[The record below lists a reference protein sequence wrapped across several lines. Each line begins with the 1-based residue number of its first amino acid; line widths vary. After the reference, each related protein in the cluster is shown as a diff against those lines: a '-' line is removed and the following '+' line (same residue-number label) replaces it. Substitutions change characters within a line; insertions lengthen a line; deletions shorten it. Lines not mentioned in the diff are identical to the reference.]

1 MDCFRNPNYRKC
13 PPRMADGRHFTNY
26 EANNSLNSKLRY
38 ENNLVTGADYRSYLT
53 QNAVKLMNM
62 NSQEAWAANGC
73 GPCKNLCLGIDES
86 KRPGN
91 STQFEAN
98 SCIPPDNFQQY
109 TGSDP
114 KQLPMNQPEFTRVAI
129 PSGAVLTP
137 PKK

>member
-26 EANNSLNSKLRY
+26 EANNTLNSKVRY
-38 ENNLVTGADYRSYLT
+38 ENNLVTGSDYRSYLT
-53 QNAVKLMNM
+53 KNAVKLMNM

-91 STQFEAN
+91 STQFDAN

-114 KQLPMNQPEFTRVAI
+114 NSLPMNQPEFTRVAI

-137 PKK
+137 VKK

>member
-1 MDCFRNPNYRKC
+1 
-13 PPRMADGRHFTNY
+13 MADGRHFTNY
-26 EANNSLNSKLRY
+26 EANNTLNSKVRY
-38 ENNLVTGADYRSYLT
+38 ENNLVTGSDYRSYLT

-91 STQFEAN
+91 STQFDAN

-114 KQLPMNQPEFTRVAI
+114 NSLPMNQPEFTRVAI

-137 PKK
+137 VKK

>member
-26 EANNSLNSKLRY
+26 EANNSLNSKVRY

-91 STQFEAN
+91 STQFDAN

>member
-1 MDCFRNPNYRKC
+1 MS
-13 PPRMADGRHFTNY
+13 DGRHFTNY
-26 EANNSLNSKLRY
+26 EANNSLNSKVRY
-38 ENNLVTGADYRSYLT
+38 ENNLVTGSDYRAYLT

-62 NSQEAWAANGC
+62 NSQQAWAANGC

-91 STQFEAN
+91 STQFDAN

-114 KQLPMNQPEFTRVAI
+114 SNLPMNQPEFTRVAI

>member
-13 PPRMADGRHFTNY
+13 PPRMSDGRHFTNY
-26 EANNSLNSKLRY
+26 EANNSLNSKVRY
-38 ENNLVTGADYRSYLT
+38 ENNLVTGSDYRAYLT

-62 NSQEAWAANGC
+62 NSQQAWAANGC

-91 STQFEAN
+91 STQFDAN

-114 KQLPMNQPEFTRVAI
+114 SNLPMNQPEFTRVAI

>member
-1 MDCFRNPNYRKC
+1 
-13 PPRMADGRHFTNY
+13 
-26 EANNSLNSKLRY
+26 
-38 ENNLVTGADYRSYLT
+38 
-53 QNAVKLMNM
+53 MNM

>member
-1 MDCFRNPNYRKC
+1 
-13 PPRMADGRHFTNY
+13 MADGRHFTNY

>member
-26 EANNSLNSKLRY
+26 EANNSLNSKVRY

-53 QNAVKLMNM
+53 ENAVKLMNT
-62 NSQEAWAANGC
+62 NSQQAWAANGC

-91 STQFEAN
+91 STQFDAN

-114 KQLPMNQPEFTRVAI
+114 NQLPMNQPEFTRVAI

>member
-26 EANNSLNSKLRY
+26 EANNSLNSKVRY

>member
-1 MDCFRNPNYRKC
+1 
-13 PPRMADGRHFTNY
+13 MADGRHFTNY
-26 EANNSLNSKLRY
+26 EANNSLNSKVRY

-91 STQFEAN
+91 STQFDAN

>member
-26 EANNSLNSKLRY
+26 QANNTLNSKVRY
-38 ENNLVTGADYRSYLT
+38 ENNLVTGSDYRSYLT

-62 NSQEAWAANGC
+62 NSKEAWAANGC

-91 STQFEAN
+91 STQFDAN

-114 KQLPMNQPEFTRVAI
+114 NSLPMNQPEFTRVAI

>member
-1 MDCFRNPNYRKC
+1 MS
-13 PPRMADGRHFTNY
+13 DGRHFTNY
-26 EANNSLNSKLRY
+26 EANNSLNSKVRY
-38 ENNLVTGADYRSYLT
+38 ENNLVTGSDYRSYLT

-62 NSQEAWAANGC
+62 NSQQAWAANGC

-91 STQFEAN
+91 STQFDAN
-98 SCIPPDNFQQY
+98 SCIPPDNFQEY

-114 KQLPMNQPEFTRVAI
+114 SNLPMNQPEFTRVAI

>member
-1 MDCFRNPNYRKC
+1 MS
-13 PPRMADGRHFTNY
+13 DGRHFTNY
-26 EANNSLNSKLRY
+26 EANNSLNSKVRY
-38 ENNLVTGADYRSYLT
+38 ENNLVTGSDYRAYLT

-62 NSQEAWAANGC
+62 NSQQAWAANGC

-91 STQFEAN
+91 STQFDAN
-98 SCIPPDNFQQY
+98 SCIPPDNFQEY

-114 KQLPMNQPEFTRVAI
+114 TNLPMNQPEFTRVAI